1 MKIKHRKIDDVDANR
16 KLKNSILRTKHR
28 KTETNCI
35 KGDHKVQITCK
46 QTEDHVEQLNH
57 KTRKDCG
64 DDGVKKKKV
73 GDNTNGD

>member
-1 MKIKHRKIDDVDANR
+1 MKIKHIQRHDVVANR
-16 KLKNSILRTKHR
+16 KLKNRILKTEHR
-28 KTETNCI
+28 KTEFNCI
-35 KGDHKVQITCK
+35 KGDHKIQITCK
-46 QTEDHVEQLNH
+46 WIEDHMRQLNH